1 MISTK
6 QGYQAVVII
15 NDEQTIPD
23 LPQGQS
29 SGRANPDSSADLRRI
44 DLGLSTPFRE
54 DCCTADPLAENR
66 SNHVVISESG
76 CMFFCLC

>member
-6 QGYQAVVII
+6 QGYQAVVIM
-15 NDEQTIPD
+15 NDEQTILE
-23 LPQGQS
+23 LPQSQS
-29 SGRANPDSSADLRRI
+29 GGRANPDSGADLRRI

-76 CMFFCLC
+76 CMFSCLC